1 MHKSANI
8 NVNVNVNANV
18 SVNTRTKITTNTNR
32 TCYESTNLNA
42 NTKCQVKIVD
52 FKMKIAVYS
61 AKIEI
66 FARSHEANIFLNEII
81 QLLHSENLL

>member
-8 NVNVNVNANV
+8 NVNVELKLLQILTEYF
-18 SVNTRTKITTNTNR
+18 TRV
-32 TCYESTNLNA
+32 C
-42 NTKCQVKIVD
+42 VD

-66 FARSHEANIFLNEII
+66 FARSHEANVFFNEII
-81 QLLHSENLL
+81 QLLHSENLW